1 MSLVTVR
8 RVRLLLPVSC
18 VCACLSRPQRVSLG
32 RATCTDA
39 MENSARAFGSQ
50 LVCRKRVNIN
60 ILISLL
66 IFFFCFSWECDAP
79 GVNACATSMR
89 TRHAPRT
96 SLVRGFGR
104 GFELCSTRADPPLLN
119 SSGGAPPSERRW
131 MESCKNQRSFAPALS
146 PNFLCRMTQN
156 VTPLPASLSPPPR
169 TIRHPRWTESG
180 ATVERLLFMS
190 RHLLPAERL
199 RTQHR
204 SWRGAVSAWRKNE
217 TTASGKNPVPEHA
230 RAPPASAGG
239 PVDEASKPFP
249 QTPFQRP
256 SGHRHGFPPP
266 PLSAASAYSSRQ
278 TRVSSASRSATFSGT
293 RFQTLFSERYWRP

>member
-156 VTPLPASLSPPPR
+156 VTPLPASLSPPPPEQYGTR
-169 TIRHPRWTESG
+169 GGRR
-180 ATVERLLFMS
+180 
-190 RHLLPAERL
+190 AERQWKGFFSCL
-199 RTQHR
+199 DTCFLPNPYEH
-204 SWRGAVSAWRKNE
+204 SIDLGGA
-217 TTASGKNPVPEHA
+217 
-230 RAPPASAGG
+230 
-239 PVDEASKPFP
+239 
-249 QTPFQRP
+249 
-256 SGHRHGFPPP
+256 
-266 PLSAASAYSSRQ
+266 L
-278 TRVSSASRSATFSGT
+278 
-293 RFQTLFSERYWRP
+293 